1 MTKIHK
7 NERREGRTLYFA
19 KFGPQLGTFLSEASC
34 ESPQISDDTGRDKN
48 ISGQIV
54 IRVLQVVCCFRPS
67 E

>member
-1 MTKIHK
+1 M
-7 NERREGRTLYFA
+7 YFA
-19 KFGPQLGTFLSEASC
+19 EFGPQLGAFLSEASC

-48 ISGQIV
+48 ISGQVV